1 MFSVSFICLSCGQ
14 IAARRLTLRLSL
26 LVREFARLSG
36 RTMDVSIGRTL
47 PWAELEPLR
56 DRKVLLDELKRAVFE
71 LRRCPAQATHQ
82 SAAQAAR
89 AGGRGGLTGTKLF
102 LRKARCR
109 CQAAAGLCCYC
120 AFIIGGAFHLPSSAS
135 SFGQ

>member
-14 IAARRLTLRLSL
+14 IAARMLRLSL

-47 PWAELEPLR
+47 PWAEPEPLR

-71 LRRCPAQATHQ
+71 LAPLPRPGDA
-82 SAAQAAR
+82 S
-89 AGGRGGLTGTKLF
+89 
-102 LRKARCR
+102 RCR
-109 CQAAAGLCCYC
+109 S
-120 AFIIGGAFHLPSSAS
+120 GGARGWPRRLNRDQTFS
-135 SFGQ
+135 